1 MIGALAPGQ
10 IARPTG
16 ALIDY
21 LEPLLARRGATLDP
35 AQAAAL
41 DRLQVLSDELTEFR
55 AARQSTLTRIFNAPD
70 VPRGIYLWGGV
81 GRGKSFLMDSFAAMV
96 PIRRKVRIHF
106 HAFMRN
112 VHADLHALKGEVD
125 PLATVAARI
134 AKRWRLICFDE
145 FHVSDIADAMVLG
158 RLLTALFE
166 SGVVFVMTSNYP
178 PEGLWPNGL
187 LRERFLPAIALLRE
201 WLDVLE
207 VDAGVDYR
215 LRALEHVKTF
225 HVPAGPLADAALDR
239 TFDAMRSGPDEDPKL
254 VIERRALMA
263 RRRAARLTS
272 FAYSFF
278 SIDPKETP
286 VHKFRAYRTFEEN
299 KVVSSR
305 FVELAMDEL
314 DPGEVVIKTKYS
326 TINFKDALSHNGA
339 GKIMRKYPTNAGID
353 MAGTVEASADPRFKS
368 GDKVIVTG
376 YDMGVAHD
384 GGYAEHVRV
393 PADWVVRR
401 PESMTAFDAMTLG
414 TAGFTAALGVMLM
427 EHNGLT
433 PAAGPVAVTEAT
445 GGVGS
450 VAVEILAKLNYH
462 VVAITGKP
470 QEAAYLKDIGAAEVL
485 LRQSLDLANIR
496 PLGKATWAGAVD
508 NLGGD
513 LLASLLSMMKIGGTV
528 AAGGL
533 AADYKL
539 NTTVIPF
546 IPRGARL
553 LGVGTANCDKAPRQ
567 KNWNQLALERR
578 PEP

>member
-1 MIGALAPGQ
+1 
-10 IARPTG
+10 
-16 ALIDY
+16 
-21 LEPLLARRGATLDP
+21 
-35 AQAAAL
+35 
-41 DRLQVLSDELTEFR
+41 
-55 AARQSTLTRIFNAPD
+55 
-70 VPRGIYLWGGV
+70 
-81 GRGKSFLMDSFAAMV
+81 
-96 PIRRKVRIHF
+96 
-106 HAFMRN
+106 
-112 VHADLHALKGEVD
+112 
-125 PLATVAARI
+125 
-134 AKRWRLICFDE
+134 
-145 FHVSDIADAMVLG
+145 
-158 RLLTALFE
+158 
-166 SGVVFVMTSNYP
+166 
-178 PEGLWPNGL
+178 
-187 LRERFLPAIALLRE
+187 
-201 WLDVLE
+201 
-207 VDAGVDYR
+207 
-215 LRALEHVKTF
+215 
-225 HVPAGPLADAALDR
+225 
-239 TFDAMRSGPDEDPKL
+239 
-254 VIERRALMA
+254 
-263 RRRAARLTS
+263 
-272 FAYSFF
+272 
-278 SIDPKETP
+278 

-305 FVELAMDEL
+305 FVELEMDEL

-376 YDMGVAHD
+376 YDMGVSHD

-433 PAAGPVAVTEAT
+433 PAAGPVAVTGAT

-485 LRQSLDLANIR
+485 LRQSLDLADIR

-513 LLASLLSMMKIGGTV
+513 LLASILSMMKIGGTV
-528 AAGGL
+528 AAVGL

-539 NTTVIPF
+539 NTTVMPF
-546 IPRGARL
+546 ILRGVRL
-553 LGVGTANCDKAPRQ
+553 LGVDSANCDMALRQ
-567 KNWNQLALERR
+567 KIWNKLAVEWR
-578 PEP
+578 PDRVHDLVRTIDFDELPTHFDPYLKGLVRGRTVVRIASDSHP